1 MAMTPRERHNA
12 RWGALKTER
21 SSWDAHWK
29 EISEYLLPRSGRFFT
44 EDRNRGNRRH
54 NSIYDST
61 GTKALRVLGA
71 GLMGGATSPARPW
84 FRLATPDKDLMKY
97 APVKVWLNHVTHGM
111 LNIFQRS
118 NTYRTL
124 HNMYEELGGFGTGAA
139 VLMDDFDRV
148 IHHYPLTIGEYAL
161 GTDYKGNVNTLY
173 REFDKTVGALVEEFG
188 LNNCSQNVRNFYDRG
203 SLDQYI
209 TIIHAIE
216 PRRDRDVRKRDA
228 RNMPFSSCYFEQGG
242 QDNVYL
248 RESGLKQFRALTP
261 RWGVTGGNTYG
272 DTCPGMESLGDIKQ
286 LQHEQLRKA
295 EGIDYMTRPPLQ
307 VPSGLKNREL
317 ERLPGGVSYVDMA
330 GPGAGV
336 KTLFD
341 VNINLQ
347 HLLGDIQDVR
357 ERIRGTF
364 YSDLFMMLAND
375 TRSGTTATEIAERH
389 EEKLL
394 MLGPV
399 IERVHNE
406 LLDPLVEMTFT
417 RMLETGVVPPPPDEL
432 QGQDL
437 NVEFVSMLAQAQRA
451 VSTSSVDRYV
461 GNLGQIA
468 TFKPNVLDK
477 FDEDKWADAYADM
490 LGVDPELVVPDDK
503 VALVRKARAEQ
514 QQMAQQAAVL
524 EQGATAANKLGNTPT
539 DNKNALTDVIQQF
552 SGYTTPQGV

>member
-1 MAMTPRERHNA
+1 MAATPRELHNS
-12 RWGALKTER
+12 RWSALKTER

-29 EISEYLLPRSGRFFT
+29 EISDYLLPRSGRFAT
-44 EDRNRGNRRH
+44 QDVNRGDRRH

-84 FRLATPDKDLMKY
+84 FRLATPDKDLMKF
-97 APVKVWLNHVTHGM
+97 APVKIWLNQVTSGM

-118 NTYRTL
+118 NTYRSL
-124 HNMYEELGGFGTGAA
+124 HNMYEELGGFGTGCS
-139 VLMDDFDRV
+139 VLMDDFESV

-161 GTDYKGNVNTLY
+161 GTDYKGNVDTLY
-173 REFDKTVGALVEEFG
+173 REFNKTVGAVVGEFG
-188 LNNCSQNVRNFYDRG
+188 LKNCSQTVKNLYDRG
-203 SLDQYI
+203 SLDTYV
-209 TIIHAIE
+209 TIVHAVQ
-216 PRRDRDVRKRDA
+216 PRTERDSRMKDA
-228 RNMPFSSCYFEQGG
+228 KNMAFSSCYFEQGG
-242 QDNVYL
+242 REDMYL
-248 RESGLKQFRALTP
+248 RESGMKQFRVLAP
-261 RWGVTGGNTYG
+261 RWGAMGGSVYG

-295 EGIDYMTRPPLQ
+295 ECIDYMTKPPLQ
-307 VPSGLKNREL
+307 VPSSMKNREL
-317 ERLPGGVSYVDMA
+317 ERLPGGSSYIDMNGA
-330 GPGAGV
+330 GGGV
-336 KTLFD
+336 KTLYD
-341 VNINLQ
+341 VNMNLQ

-357 ERIRGTF
+357 GRIRETF

-375 TRSGTTATEIAERH
+375 QRSGTTAFEVAERH

-417 RMLETGVVPPPPDEL
+417 RMIETGVVPPPPEEL

-451 VSTSSVDRYV
+451 VSTSSVDRFV
-461 GNLGQIA
+461 GNIGQIA

-477 FDEDKWADAYADM
+477 FDEDKWADSYADA
-490 LGVDPELVVPDDK
+490 LGVDPELIVPDDK
-503 VALVRKARAEQ
+503 VALVRKARADAQAQMQ
-514 QQMAQQAAVL
+514 QSAMMEQAAN
-524 EQGATAANKLGNTPT
+524 TANKLGSTPT
-539 DNKNALTDVIQQF
+539 DNKNALTDVTQMF
-552 SGYTTPQGV
+552 SGYTTPQGG

>member
-1 MAMTPRERHNA
+1 
-12 RWGALKTER
+12 
-21 SSWDAHWK
+21 
-29 EISEYLLPRSGRFFT
+29 
-44 EDRNRGNRRH
+44 
-54 NSIYDST
+54 
-61 GTKALRVLGA
+61 
-71 GLMGGATSPARPW
+71 MGGATSPARPW

>member
-228 RNMPFSSCYFEQGG
+228 RNMPSARAISSKAGRTMCTSASQALNSSARSHPGG
-242 QDNVYL
+242 GSRAATPTAIL
-248 RESGLKQFRALTP
+248 APAWSPSGILSSYSTSNCARRRALT
-261 RWGVTGGNTYG
+261 T
-272 DTCPGMESLGDIKQ
+272 
-286 LQHEQLRKA
+286 
-295 EGIDYMTRPPLQ
+295 
-307 VPSGLKNREL
+307 
-317 ERLPGGVSYVDMA
+317 
-330 GPGAGV
+330 
-336 KTLFD
+336 
-341 VNINLQ
+341 
-347 HLLGDIQDVR
+347 
-357 ERIRGTF
+357 
-364 YSDLFMMLAND
+364 
-375 TRSGTTATEIAERH
+375 
-389 EEKLL
+389 
-394 MLGPV
+394 
-399 IERVHNE
+399 
-406 LLDPLVEMTFT
+406 
-417 RMLETGVVPPPPDEL
+417 
-432 QGQDL
+432 
-437 NVEFVSMLAQAQRA
+437 
-451 VSTSSVDRYV
+451 
-461 GNLGQIA
+461 
-468 TFKPNVLDK
+468 
-477 FDEDKWADAYADM
+477 
-490 LGVDPELVVPDDK
+490 
-503 VALVRKARAEQ
+503 
-514 QQMAQQAAVL
+514 
-524 EQGATAANKLGNTPT
+524 
-539 DNKNALTDVIQQF
+539 
-552 SGYTTPQGV
+552 